1 MDMVNNYTLL
11 KEIINYAKENKVPIM
26 QSEGIDFV
34 TTFIIKN
41 QIRTILEIGS
51 GIGFS
56 AIMMALCHT
65 DIRIVSIERDQDR
78 YLEAVKNIKKFGLE
92 DRITLIYND
101 AFNVKLTESFDMIL
115 IDAAKAQNQRFFELF
130 KSNLKEKGYI
140 LTDNM
145 YFHGLV
151 SKDEKEIKSRN
162 LRGIVKKIKEYIT
175 FLNKNEEFTTNIYEV
190 GDGIAVSEKK

>member
-1 MDMVNNYTLL
+1 MVNNYTLL

-56 AIMMALCHT
+56 AIMMALCHI

-92 DRITLIYND
+92 DRISLIYND

-175 FLNKNEEFTTNIYEV
+175 FLNKNEEFTTTIYEV

>member
-1 MDMVNNYTLL
+1 MVNNYTLL

-56 AIMMALCHT
+56 AIMMALCHI

>member
-175 FLNKNEEFTTNIYEV
+175 FLNKNEEFTTTIYEV

>member
-56 AIMMALCHT
+56 AIMMALCYT

-175 FLNKNEEFTTNIYEV
+175 FLNKNEEFTTTIYEV

>member
-56 AIMMALCHT
+56 AIMMALCHA

-101 AFNVKLTESFDMIL
+101 AFNVKLTDSFDMIL

>member
-1 MDMVNNYTLL
+1 MVNNYTLL

-56 AIMMALCHT
+56 AIMMALCHI

-175 FLNKNEEFTTNIYEV
+175 FLNKNEEFTTTIYEV